1 MMGCMPRL
9 VDSSD
14 FFILEGR
21 GALFCYG
28 QGIEGSNFIN
38 RERLIDS
45 DFFSNN
51 WKRGVCFCYDQGI
64 EGIY

>member
-45 DFFSNN
+45 DFFIIIG
-51 WKRGVCFCYDQGI
+51 RGAFVFAMI
-64 EGIY
+64 RE